1 MAHYDTPVEV
11 RPLERLI
18 LGFSSECGR
27 NPMTVFEDFLAYVLH
42 GFSPGAP
49 PLKSWK
55 YKRNQNAEFMR
66 MFYEWLS
73 MMKSALDGGKEWYDA
88 LGELYMAFTSKG
100 GRSAQGQ
107 FFTPPPVCDLMA
119 ACTANNGSQQGAR
132 VSDPTCGSGRLLL
145 AYHVRNLGCYLVGE
159 DIDRTCCMM
168 SVCNM
173 LVHGCVGEVVWHDS
187 LRPGTFSGGW
197 YVNPFLTRTGIPSI
211 RIMTENEYKN
221 KNTMP
226 SPTFRRN
233 GIKTELQ
240 NL

>member
-1 MAHYDTPVEV
+1 
-11 RPLERLI
+11 
-18 LGFSSECGR
+18 
-27 NPMTVFEDFLAYVLH
+27 
-42 GFSPGAP
+42 
-49 PLKSWK
+49 
-55 YKRNQNAEFMR
+55 MR
-66 MFYEWLS
+66 MSCEWLTL
-73 MMKSALDGGKEWYDA
+73 MKSTLDGGKEWYDA
-88 LGELYMAFTSKG
+88 LGELYMAFASKG

-107 FFTPPPVCDLMA
+107 FFTPPPVCDLMV
-119 ACTANNGSQQGAR
+119 ACTANNGNQQGSR

-226 SPTFRRN
+226 SPTLRRN